1 MSHLSLS
8 DEDFESQFADTTLP
22 PKLFSHEAHLRLAWI
37 HVQKYGKQQA
47 IRNVCDQIKLF
58 DQTHGD
64 GTMFHRT
71 VTVVAVEA
79 VAHFIGK
86 TKATDFPTFIAQASR
101 LSTNLKDLIAQHY
114 SWNIFTDAEAKQTY
128 LEPDLLPFE

>member
-1 MSHLSLS
+1 MTHLSLL
-8 DEDFESQFADTTLP
+8 DAEFEQQFAEASLP

-37 HVQKYGKQQA
+37 HVRKYGKQQA
-47 IRNVCDQIKLF
+47 INNVCDQIKVF

-79 VAHFIGK
+79 VAHFMGK
-86 TKATDFPTFIAQASR
+86 VKADDFPSFIAQAPR
-101 LSTNLKDLIAQHY
+101 LRTHLKDLIAQHY
-114 SWNIFTDAEAKQTY
+114 SWNIFTDAKAKESY
-128 LEPDLLPFE
+128 LEPDLLPFR